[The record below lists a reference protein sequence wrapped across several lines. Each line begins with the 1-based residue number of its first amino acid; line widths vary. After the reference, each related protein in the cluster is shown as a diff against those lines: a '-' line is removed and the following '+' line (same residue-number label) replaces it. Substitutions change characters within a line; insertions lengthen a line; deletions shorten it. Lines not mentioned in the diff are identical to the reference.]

1 MRYVGGDKKML
12 MIDIRADFKRLVEKI
27 YYRLR
32 INRRRLNVRIYMDN
46 DLSLLGN
53 PHELRDDDVEFFM
66 LLVGKKL
73 LSTRL
78 YIIESQIEE
87 RDNLDEE

>member
-1 MRYVGGDKKML
+1 ML

-32 INRRRLNVRIYMDN
+32 INWRRLNVRIYMDN

-53 PHELRDDDVEFFM
+53 PHELWDDDVEFFM

-87 RDNLDEE
+87 RDNLNEE